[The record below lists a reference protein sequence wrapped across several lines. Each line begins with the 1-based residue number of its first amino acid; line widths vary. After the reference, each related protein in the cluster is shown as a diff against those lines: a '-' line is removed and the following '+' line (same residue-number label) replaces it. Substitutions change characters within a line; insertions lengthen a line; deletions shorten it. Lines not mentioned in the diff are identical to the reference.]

1 MYSSQVWRIWKFIN
15 NLNSIQIKHHN
26 IDKRFILSANRS
38 MIHVR
43 YIYFKCLRR
52 SRCYFHKCHTR
63 KHEKIFQSKKFYCI
77 GRDMLVDNFL
87 TLEYWSRC
95 EIWNFN
101 IGCFVCQVCIF
112 CIKAYIFCCILLKVM
127 SKHRTFKILIILLHF
142 MNIYCVVSSNN
153 FSATGINV
161 IQCTEE
167 LGYFDNSRYRL
178 EFVARSV
185 ASKNN

>member
-1 MYSSQVWRIWKFIN
+1 MFCPCLFVFICFQIVQMIKNWIKKKLKQIKYHLSSYYWLRVFFADMKDLKFN
-15 NLNSIQIKHHN
+15 NLNSIQIKRHN
-26 IDKRFILSANRS
+26 IDERFILSANRS
-38 MIHVR
+38 MIHMR

-101 IGCFVCQVCIF
+101 IGYFVCIRF
-112 CIKAYIFCCILLKVM
+112 AF
-127 SKHRTFKILIILLHF
+127 
-142 MNIYCVVSSNN
+142 
-153 FSATGINV
+153 
-161 IQCTEE
+161 
-167 LGYFDNSRYRL
+167 
-178 EFVARSV
+178 FV
-185 ASKNN
+185 